1 MTQPK
6 VYKPSGATGGDEI
19 VVASGGKITVESGGI
34 INVKTGGIIKANG
47 TQAAAIADI
56 SETEAVFSAAEREK
70 FNDILAALRGAGIIV
85 AE

>member
-6 VYKPSGATGGDEI
+6 VYKPAGQDGGDEI

-56 SETEAVFSAAEREK
+56 SETEAVFSAAERGK
-70 FNDILAALRGAGIIV
+70 VNDILAALRGAGII
-85 AE
+85 AA